1 MPQAAPLTSPRLPI
15 LLVALAFTLFA
26 WPSSATEI
34 ESVYTKL
41 DLDQCKDVTPEEIK
55 DNGAVLICPGYGGI
69 DVRVA
74 EGDLRIFVSYGPDA
88 ATQTA
93 AYETLPQFNMIG
105 ETLEWRVKREGGKL
119 KPFATILRFRWDAD
133 DRQGSTLVV
142 TKLGTDDACH
152 MAYVEATN
160 NPQAN
165 EAARA
170 IADKEAASF
179 ICKQDKAKTY

>member
-74 EGDLRIFVSYGPDA
+74 EGDLRIFVSYGP
-88 ATQTA
+88 
-93 AYETLPQFNMIG
+93 ERG
-105 ETLEWRVKREGGKL
+105 E
-119 KPFATILRFRWDAD
+119 AD
-133 DRQGSTLVV
+133 RRL
-142 TKLGTDDACH
+142 
-152 MAYVEATN
+152 
-160 NPQAN
+160 
-165 EAARA
+165 
-170 IADKEAASF
+170 
-179 ICKQDKAKTY
+179 

>member
-74 EGDLRIFVSYGPDA
+74 EGDLRIFVSDGPNA
-88 ATQTA
+88 ADQTA
-93 AYETLPQFNMIG
+93 TYETLPQFNCDRRDARMVG
-105 ETLEWRVKREGGKL
+105 ETRR
-119 KPFATILRFRWDAD
+119 
-133 DRQGSTLVV
+133 GSQAVCHQSSAQV
-142 TKLGTDDACH
+142 GTPTAGR
-152 MAYVEATN
+152 
-160 NPQAN
+160 
-165 EAARA
+165 ARR
-170 IADKEAASF
+170 
-179 ICKQDKAKTY
+179 